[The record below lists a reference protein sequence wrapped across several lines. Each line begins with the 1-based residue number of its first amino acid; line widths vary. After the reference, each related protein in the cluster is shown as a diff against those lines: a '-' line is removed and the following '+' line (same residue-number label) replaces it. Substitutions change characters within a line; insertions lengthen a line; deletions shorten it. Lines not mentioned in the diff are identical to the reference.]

1 MNKRITASFILFFL
15 LISCGPRGD
24 LFYERSFYIMGS
36 VFEYKLYCRKRAD
49 CDNVVIESQKRLN
62 EIDRIFSN
70 YRDDSVL
77 AKVNS
82 NAGKR
87 PVKVPRE
94 FINLVKTSIS
104 FSKATGGLFDIS
116 VGYLFELWKKS
127 AELDKPPTD
136 KQIALALNC
145 VGYDNIEIDET
156 ESTIFFK
163 SDCLRLDFGAI
174 GKGYSVDE
182 VAKIVAKHRI
192 TKALL
197 NFSGNILAVDFPTD
211 PEGWEVGIKNPF
223 NTDQNL
229 ETLKIHDLAVAT
241 SGDYEK
247 NFRIKGKTYSHII
260 NPISGLPSQELSS
273 ITVFAN
279 TATGADAFSTAFAVM
294 GLEGTKH
301 YLRNNSNV
309 AVYAVWGDKSD
320 IKTYK
325 SLNFSFLEN

>member
-1 MNKRITASFILFFL
+1 MNKHVTVSLILFSL
-15 LISCGPRGD
+15 LISCGPRED

-36 VFEYKLYCRKRAD
+36 VFEYKLYCRNRAD
-49 CDNVVIESQKRLN
+49 CDKVVVKSQKRLN
-62 EIDRIFSN
+62 EIDQVFSN
-70 YRDDSVL
+70 YRTDSVL
-77 AKVNS
+77 AEVNS
-82 NAGKR
+82 NAGNK
-87 PVKVPRE
+87 PVKVPQE
-94 FINLVKTSIS
+94 FINLTKTSIS
-104 FSKATGGLFDIS
+104 YSKSTDGLFDIS

-127 AELDKPPTD
+127 ARLDKLPTD
-136 KQIALALNC
+136 EQIAKALNC

-163 SDCLRLDFGAI
+163 SECLKLDFGAI

-182 VAKIVAKHRI
+182 VAKILAKHKI

-197 NFSGNILAVDFPTD
+197 NFGGNILAIDFPTD
-211 PEGWEVGIKNPF
+211 PEGWKVGIKNPF
-223 NTDQNL
+223 NTDENL
-229 ETLKIHDLAVAT
+229 DTVKIHDLAVAT

-260 NPISGLPSQELSS
+260 NPISGKPTQELSS

-279 TATGADAFSTAFAVM
+279 TGTGADAYSTAFAVM
-294 GLEGTKH
+294 GLEGTKQ
-301 YLRNNSNV
+301 YVRNKSNV

-325 SLNFSFLEN
+325 SLNFSFLQN